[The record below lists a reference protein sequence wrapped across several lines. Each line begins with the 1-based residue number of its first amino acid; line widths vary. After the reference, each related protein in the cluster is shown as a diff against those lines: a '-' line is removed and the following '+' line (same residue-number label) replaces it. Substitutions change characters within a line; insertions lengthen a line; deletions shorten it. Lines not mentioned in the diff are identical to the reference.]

1 MVSHL
6 VTQDLNPSSKLP
18 SSIVESV
25 VVAASDAVVVAVVE
39 SVVVAIADA
48 VVSCGHC
55 CCTCCALLY
64 QKRKCI

>member
-6 VTQDLNPSSKLP
+6 VTQDLNLPSKSP
-18 SSIVESV
+18 SSIVKSV

-48 VVSCGHC
+48 VVVAIADAVVVAA
-55 CCTCCALLY
+55 TCCLF
-64 QKRKCI
+64 